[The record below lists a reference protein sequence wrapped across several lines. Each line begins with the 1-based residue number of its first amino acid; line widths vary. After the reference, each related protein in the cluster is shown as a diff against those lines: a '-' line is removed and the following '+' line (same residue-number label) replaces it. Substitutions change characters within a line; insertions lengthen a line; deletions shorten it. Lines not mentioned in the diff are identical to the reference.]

1 MATRIALALLCALT
15 TSFTPPT
22 PRRTEVK
29 LRKTRGA
36 GGDLVDPDAPEPD
49 DDAMTE
55 LRERMMQEELKQ
67 RKQTIKEGK
76 GNRLSAQYVELLTAQ
91 HPSELV
97 GAFYREADPR
107 VQVAIQDAIMGMLGA
122 GAVDIEFT
130 TTGSRIAELCFRLQ
144 MTGYMLR
151 NAEYVLALQDVLKL
165 APTGRT
171 PAQLRAAFSRVDTDN
186 SGYIDADEVQNLF
199 DDVYGDLPD
208 TASTAEIN
216 DLKQRKKADVESFVR
231 FFDTNSDGKI
241 SFAEFCRALGG
252 ADASPAQQALDKF
265 SDGAK
270 LLEAPSTP
278 TPITGELK
286 VGDRTVEASDYVAEL
301 KQEAARLKNELATYA
316 QSSGQNSLAAIGQY
330 IASIDPEQRDLLVSK
345 MTPEA
350 REAAAELVN
359 YVLKDSSPEGAGQKL
374 EPDQQV
380 TMERRILDQI
390 CRWQIV
396 VGYRLREL
404 EASGEAR
411 RRLG

>member
-1 MATRIALALLCALT
+1 MARVALALLGALRT
-15 TSFTPPT
+15 TCFTPPA
-22 PRRTEVK
+22 PQRARLVP
-29 LRKTRGA
+29 LQKTRGA
-36 GGDLVDPDAPEPD
+36 GGDLVDPEAGEPD
-49 DDAMTE
+49 DESMGE
-55 LRERMMQEELKQ
+55 LRERMMQEELTQ
-67 RKQTIKEGK
+67 RKQTIEKG
-76 GNRLSAQYVELLTAQ
+76 GNRLAAQYVQLLTAQ

-97 GAFYREADPR
+97 GVFYKEANPA

-122 GAVDIEFT
+122 GAVDMEFT

-151 NAEYVLALQDVLKL
+151 NAEYVLALQDVLEL

-171 PAQLRAAFSRVDTDN
+171 PQQLRKAFGRVDVDN
-186 SGYIDADEVQNLF
+186 SGFIDVDEVQALF
-199 DDVYGDLPD
+199 DDVYGDVD
-208 TASTAEIN
+208 ESASSADRNELN
-216 DLKQRKKADVESFVR
+216 QRKKADVESFVR
-231 FFDTNSDGKI
+231 FFDANSDGKI
-241 SFAEFCRALGG
+241 SFAEFRRALGG
-252 ADASPAQQALDKF
+252 VNASRADLTLE
-265 SDGAK
+265 K
-270 LLEAPSTP
+270 LADEPLQLEAPQV
-278 TPITGELK
+278 PIAGELK

-301 KQEAARLKNELATYA
+301 KNEAARLKDALVSYSKG
-316 QSSGQNSLAAIGQY
+316 SSNSLAAIGQY
-330 IASIDPEQRDLLVSK
+330 IASIDPEQRDLLVSS

-350 REAAAELVN
+350 REAAAELVT
-359 YVLKDSSPEGAGQKL
+359 YVLKDSSATGEGQKL

>member
-36 GGDLVDPDAPEPD
+36 GGDLVDPDAGAPD

-380 TMERRILDQI
+380 TM
-390 CRWQIV
+390 
-396 VGYRLREL
+396 
-404 EASGEAR
+404 
-411 RRLG
+411 

>member
-1 MATRIALALLCALT
+1 MATRVALALLCT
-15 TSFTPPT
+15 VTSFTPPT
-22 PRRTEVK
+22 PHRAEVK

-36 GGDLVDPDAPEPD
+36 GGDLVDPDAGAPD

-107 VQVAIQDAIMGMLGA
+107 VQVAIMGMLGA

-231 FFDTNSDGKI
+231 FFDANSDGKI

-265 SDGAK
+265 SS
-270 LLEAPSTP
+270 E
-278 TPITGELK
+278 
-286 VGDRTVEASDYVAEL
+286 
-301 KQEAARLKNELATYA
+301 
-316 QSSGQNSLAAIGQY
+316 
-330 IASIDPEQRDLLVSK
+330 
-345 MTPEA
+345 
-350 REAAAELVN
+350 
-359 YVLKDSSPEGAGQKL
+359 
-374 EPDQQV
+374 
-380 TMERRILDQI
+380 
-390 CRWQIV
+390 
-396 VGYRLREL
+396 
-404 EASGEAR
+404 
-411 RRLG
+411 